1 MKFKPSYLL
10 IVPAIV
16 DAVKAGRAAKRTK
29 DITSAVKAANA
40 AKEAADAVNRARK
53 S

>member
-29 DITSAVKAANA
+29 DIASAVKAANA
-40 AKEAADAVNRARK
+40 VKEAADAVNKARK